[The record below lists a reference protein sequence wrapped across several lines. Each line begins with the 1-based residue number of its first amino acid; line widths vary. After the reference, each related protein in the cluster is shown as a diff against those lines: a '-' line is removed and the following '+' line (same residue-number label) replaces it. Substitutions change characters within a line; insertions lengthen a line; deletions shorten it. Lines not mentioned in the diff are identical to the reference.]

1 MRDTSSKKEPNTMK
15 NNQERSEINKEDNK
29 VSKLQNSINE
39 VQKDSLISKINE
51 KKVRNETDE

>member
-1 MRDTSSKKEPNTMK
+1 MK

-51 KKVRNETDE
+51 KKVRNDTDE